1 MKPTVMRACWL
12 WMGVLAFSFVAAGE
26 EPPKKFTETVTGGKA
41 NKKASFEMVLIPGGK
56 FTMGTPDG
64 EAGRKPYEGPTHEVE
79 IKPFYLASTEVALD
93 LFLIYYDETATA
105 ARGAEADKKSA
116 EREKIDGISCPT
128 VVYGDMTMGWGVE
141 GRPAMGVSWRN
152 AVNFCKWLS
161 KKTGKTYR
169 LPTEAEWEYACRAG
183 TKTAYS
189 FGDDPAKLGDYA
201 WHKENADEK
210 THPAAKK
217 QPNAF
222 GLYDMHGNVKE
233 WVHDFYSP
241 DAYASEAKAGA
252 AVCPTGPK
260 EGKVHVARGGSYD
273 DEPADLRSGAR
284 AFQEDWWQFK
294 DPQDPKSKWW
304 LPEMAFIGM
313 RVACVPEEKK

>member
-1 MKPTVMRACWL
+1 MMGLRWIGL
-12 WMGVLAFSFVAAGE
+12 WVAVAAFSVAWAGE
-26 EPPKKFTETVTGGKA
+26 ESPKKFTETVTGGKA
-41 NKKASFEMVLIPGGK
+41 HKKYSFDMVLIPAGK
-56 FTMGTPDG
+56 FTMGTPAG
-64 EAGRKPYEGPTHEVE
+64 EAGRKPSEGPAHEVE
-79 IKPFYLASTEVALD
+79 IKPFYLASSVVTLD
-93 LFLIYYDETATA
+93 LFFMYYDECATP
-105 ARGAEADKKSA
+105 ARGAEALKKSA

-128 VVYGDMTMGWGVE
+128 VVYGDMSMGWGVE
-141 GRPAMGVSWRN
+141 GRPSIGVSWRN

-183 TKTAYS
+183 TKTAYF

-201 WHKENADEK
+201 WFKDNADEK
-210 THPAAKK
+210 THPVAKK
-217 QPNAF
+217 LPSPW
-222 GLYDMHGNVKE
+222 GLYDMHGNVKQ
-233 WVHDFYSP
+233 WVYDFYSP
-241 DAYASEAKAGA
+241 DGYAADAKAGA

-273 DEPADLRSGAR
+273 EEAPDLRSGAR

-294 DPQDPKSKWW
+294 DPQDPKSLWW

-313 RVACVPEEKK
+313 RVACVVGEKK